1 MTHYDS
7 VLAIA
12 KVFLGPAAES
22 FLLKQ
27 CQVALK
33 TEPAKMTKAH
43 IKDLAMSVEVA
54 ACRFIDRAKAES
66 MAKKILAL
74 A

>member
-1 MTHYDS
+1 MTPYDS

-22 FLLKQ
+22 FMLNQ
-27 CQVALK
+27 FQVALK
-33 TEPAKMTKAH
+33 PAKMTKAH

>member
-1 MTHYDS
+1 MTPYDS
-7 VLAIA
+7 VLAVT
-12 KVFLGPAAES
+12 KMFLGPAAES
-22 FLLKQ
+22 FLLRQ

-33 TEPAKMTKAH
+33 TEPAMLTKAH
-43 IKDLAMSVEVA
+43 LKELAMSSEIA

>member
-1 MTHYDS
+1 MTPYDS

-22 FLLKQ
+22 FLSKQ

-33 TEPAKMTKAH
+33 TEPAKITKAH
-43 IKDLAMSVEVA
+43 IQDLAMSVEIA

-66 MAKKILAL
+66 MAKQILAL

>member
-1 MTHYDS
+1 MTPYDS
-7 VLAIA
+7 VLAVT
-12 KVFLGPAAES
+12 KLFLGPAAES
-22 FLLKQ
+22 FLLRQ

-33 TEPAKMTKAH
+33 TEPAKLTKAH
-43 IKDLAMSVEVA
+43 FKDLAMSVEIA